1 MTNILDTKPTRTQV
15 PAKQIYIEWLLRKK
29 KPIFNVYATKAAQA
43 KKIAS
48 VHIWCVSSMA
58 ALD

>member
-29 KPIFNVYATKAAQA
+29 NPIFNVYATKAAQA

-48 VHIWCVSSMA
+48 VHI
-58 ALD
+58 